1 MQSNLGNALLLW
13 KQFESAQAQF
23 DQVLKFAPGNID
35 ALCGAAQVCIELA
48 DDGDP
53 DQYEIAV
60 QFLTKALKYGR
71 NQESGS
77 KRLSNSDL
85 AKIYYTRGYARTKS
99 YEAGASPNTLI
110 ASLKVASDDFRKCNE
125 SDPDDSKVRAA
136 IEKINKRKRQRRG
149 EFLVE
154 VLGPAIIFSLSVL
167 VFLFAQLAF
176 ICSLFGK
183 PPDHALVKDQWAYFW
198 LTFTSLLFMIAAAY
212 LPQLLKL
219 KLPGIE
225 LEKAAVDKV
234 STPSIGISRP
244 VPLIRPPV
252 SKTN

>member
-1 MQSNLGNALLLW
+1 L
-13 KQFESAQAQF
+13 KQFETARDKFAR
-23 DQVLKFAPGNID
+23 VLKFAPRNID
-35 ALCGAAQVCIELA
+35 ALCGAAQVHIELA

-53 DQYEIAV
+53 DQYETAV
-60 QFLTKALKYGR
+60 QCLTYALEYGR
-71 NQESGS
+71 NEESGS
-77 KRLSNSDL
+77 KRLSKSDL

-99 YEAGASPNTLI
+99 YEADASRNTLI
-110 ASLKVASDDFRKCNE
+110 ASLKVASDDFRNCADA
-125 SDPDDSKVRAA
+125 DPLDSKARAA

-154 VLGPAIIFSLSVL
+154 VLSPAIIFCLSAL

-176 ICSLFGK
+176 IYSLFTA
-183 PPDHALVKDQWAYFW
+183 DAAQALVKDAAQALVKDYFW
-198 LTFTSLLFMIAAAY
+198 LTFTSLLFMVAAAY

-225 LEKAAVDKV
+225 LEKASVDKV

-244 VPLIRPPV
+244 VSLIRPSV
-252 SKTN
+252 SMRN